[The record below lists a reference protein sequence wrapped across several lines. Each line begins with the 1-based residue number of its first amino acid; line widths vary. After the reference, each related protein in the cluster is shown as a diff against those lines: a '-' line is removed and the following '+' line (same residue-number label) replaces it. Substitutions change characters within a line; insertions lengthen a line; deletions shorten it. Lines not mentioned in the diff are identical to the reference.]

1 MPDKITPIPRSCRIV
16 GKRWRIATQAN
27 HIDIEDGQA
36 LGTCDVEHC
45 LIKICSTQH
54 PQQMRDTLLHEL
66 IHSLDETL
74 SLDLT
79 EQQVHALA
87 GGLYGLFKDN
97 PKLIQWIID

>member
-1 MPDKITPIPRSCRIV
+1 PKMGTIPKSCKIV
-16 GKRWRIATQAN
+16 GKRWKIKTQAK
-27 HIDIEDGQA
+27 HIKIDDGVA
-36 LGTCDVEHC
+36 LGTCDVEQC
-45 LIKICSTQH
+45 LIKVCTKQD
-54 PQQMRDTLLHEL
+54 PQQMRDTLLHEV

-97 PKLIQWIID
+97 PKLTKWLLD

>member
-1 MPDKITPIPRSCRIV
+1 MGTIPKSCKIV
-16 GKRWRIATQAN
+16 GKRRRIEWGKR
-27 HIDIEDGQA
+27 IKLDGA
-36 LGTCDVEHC
+36 SVSGACYYDKC
-45 LIKICSTQH
+45 LIKVCTKQD
-54 PQQMRDTLLHEL
+54 PQQMRDTLLHEV

-97 PKLIQWIID
+97 PPLTRWLLQ